1 MRKYDMVFIQ
11 ALNKFHT
18 TIENTKDVQF
28 INLICNQQQPN
39 SFFYFVFILYKQT
52 CVKIQ

>member
-1 MRKYDMVFIQ
+1 MRKYDMAFIQ

-28 INLICNQQQPN
+28 INLICNQQKPN
-39 SFFYFVFILYKQT
+39 CFFILYLFYTNKL
-52 CVKIQ
+52 V